1 MAGQCVLSLAS
12 SQMVSKGKVLYFS
25 HCLRA
30 FHRLLLLLFRFFRL
44 PQRMEGSLTDLI
56 RERERIPTQEIDMII
71 PQRGK
76 TFHILWYDLHP
87 SSSHLLQRS
96 MHVQGIPKDHCID
109 DQPQGSEL
117 LFLPLAIPLAHL
129 SLLSEIGGSCQ
140 AMATFAF
147 V

>member
-56 RERERIPTQEIDMII
+56 RDRERIPTQEIDMII

-96 MHVQGIPKDHCID
+96 ID
-109 DQPQGSEL
+109 RKSTRL
-117 LFLPLAIPLAHL
+117 NSSHL
-129 SLLSEIGGSCQ
+129 VISYAVFCLHNK
-140 AMATFAF
+140 TTHTY
-147 V
+147 

>member
-76 TFHILWYDLHP
+76 TFHIFQRTIALTTSPRAP
-87 SSSHLLQRS
+87 SCSSCPSRYRWRTS
-96 MHVQGIPKDHCID
+96 PFCPK
-109 DQPQGSEL
+109 
-117 LFLPLAIPLAHL
+117 
-129 SLLSEIGGSCQ
+129 
-140 AMATFAF
+140 
-147 V
+147 

>member
-1 MAGQCVLSLAS
+1 
-12 SQMVSKGKVLYFS
+12 MVSKGKVLCFS

-30 FHRLLLLLFRFFRL
+30 DLRLILLLFCFFWL

-71 PQRGK
+71 AQRGK
-76 TFHILWYDLHP
+76 AFNVLWYNLHP

-96 MHVQGIPKDHCID
+96 IHIQRIPKHHCID
-109 DQPQGSEL
+109 DQPQGSKL

-147 V
+147 I